1 MSGVQLSVKCV
12 CVIVGGVHW
21 RVQSLAGW
29 WRLQAAP
36 DDYSAQMLRLAA
48 TNASGIFMLKLFYFI
63 SDVVPC

>member
-1 MSGVQLSVKCV
+1 M
-12 CVIVGGVHW
+12 GGVNG

-48 TNASGIFMLKLFYFI
+48 TTASGIFMLKLFCFI
-63 SDVVPC
+63 SAVVPC